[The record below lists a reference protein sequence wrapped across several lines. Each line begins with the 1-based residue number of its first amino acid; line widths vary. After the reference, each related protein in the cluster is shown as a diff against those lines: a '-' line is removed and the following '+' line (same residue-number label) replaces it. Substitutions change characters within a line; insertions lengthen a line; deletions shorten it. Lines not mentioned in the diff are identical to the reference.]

1 MELSFAFGT
10 LLLFLGFIAG
20 IINTLAGGGSNLT
33 IPALI
38 ILGMPADVANAT
50 NRVGVFMQSVAGV
63 SGFRKHNR
71 LATDDLIPIMIPTVI
86 GGIIGAG
93 AAAWLPSSIIKPLLL
108 GTMLT
113 MALLMVVKPG
123 TIAPEGE
130 TEALKVSQSK
140 YGWWALFLAGI
151 YGGFVQAGVGFVLIA
166 ALCGALRYDLVRG
179 NALKL
184 LCTLIFTTVSLVI
197 FIIDDLIVWLPGL
210 LLAAG
215 SMVGA
220 RIAVKFAINASP
232 KTLRWFLFVM
242 TLVGVIAAALH

>member
-1 MELSFAFGT
+1 MELSFAFGV

-38 ILGMPADVANAT
+38 VLGMPADVANAT

-71 LATDDLIPIMIPTVI
+71 LDTDDLVPIMIPTVI

-113 MALLMVVKPG
+113 MALLMVIKPALLPQTVKPKHLRS
-123 TIAPEGE
+123 A
-130 TEALKVSQSK
+130 SQ
-140 YGWWALFLAGI
+140 
-151 YGGFVQAGVGFVLIA
+151 
-166 ALCGALRYDLVRG
+166 
-179 NALKL
+179 N
-184 LCTLIFTTVSLVI
+184 
-197 FIIDDLIVWLPGL
+197 
-210 LLAAG
+210 
-215 SMVGA
+215 
-220 RIAVKFAINASP
+220 
-232 KTLRWFLFVM
+232 
-242 TLVGVIAAALH
+242 LVGGHCFSPAFTGGLSKPVLALS